1 MAMPSAGNR
10 RGGRS
15 QRNHRGKPRD
25 PGIDTQTLQ
34 YWAQGNPL
42 WEWRARNKVTR
53 PEAAVMLGVGA
64 TTIWQWENG
73 AARPRKE
80 HMAKLVGIIG
90 PDAVERWLQ
99 WLASKP
105 KVV

>member
-1 MAMPSAGNR
+1 MARGESGSR
-10 RGGRS
+10 RGSRS
-15 QRNHRGKPRD
+15 QRTVKGKPRD
-25 PGIDTQTLQ
+25 GVDTQSLQ

-42 WEWRARNKVTR
+42 WEWRAKNRVTR
-53 PEAAVMLGVGA
+53 PEVAVMLDVGA

-80 HMAKLVGIIG
+80 HMAKLIG
-90 PDAVERWLQ
+90 LLGDDAIERWLQ
-99 WLASKP
+99 WLAAKP